1 MADIKKNDI
10 KKSGLVIGGVFSAEV
25 PDKAGEQI
33 SVQHMDISSLNSGKA
48 ILNSEHQSGNF
59 SSYLGRILD
68 AKKIFKDEDCTTDH
82 ERQCFENVGK
92 NPMIYGRA
100 ELFSDEEGHTE
111 AKHAAAVIR
120 AFKKNNLPIAAQ
132 FSIEG
137 SSLEKEGNHIKRSIA
152 RRVALTISPANE
164 SCESDVLSDLSKSEK
179 TTYQQITKPSAKGI
193 TSELLV
199 IDESEIFKSLDNL
212 QNVFA
217 KLQKALEAGVGVGAP
232 GTLTQGAA
240 LQGSSRKT
248 KTKKAEETSS
258 PDPEE
263 TTPPGEETT
272 QESSKEESLQVKP
285 LDEDKADKID
295 DKVKEMSL
303 KDIKIKKAQVFIYK
317 NLKVLEQ
324 G

>member
-1 MADIKKNDI
+1 MAEIKKNDI

-33 SVQHMDISSLNSGKA
+33 SIKNMDISSLNSGKA

-152 RRVALTISPANE
+152 RRVALTISPCSEA
-164 SCESDVLSDLSKSEK
+164 CESDVLSDLSKSEK
-179 TTYQQITKPSAKGI
+179 STYQQITKPSTKGI

-199 IDESEIFKSLDNL
+199 IDESEIFKSLGNL

-240 LQGSSRKT
+240 LQGSKA
-248 KTKKAEETSS
+248 KTKKAEETS
-258 PDPEE
+258 EE
-263 TTPPGEETT
+263 TTLPGEETT
-272 QESSKEESLQVKP
+272 EESQQVKP
-285 LDEDKADKID
+285 LDKEKADKID
-295 DKVKEMSL
+295 DKVKDMDL
-303 KDIKIKKAQVFIYK
+303 KDIKLKKAQVFIYK